1 MKFNVLVTHKLLPE
15 AMAYLQSHADLE
27 LCPEKDALTKQDI
40 IQKIR
45 DKDGLLCLLTDE
57 IDREIIAAASKN
69 LVQGLRGER
78 PDNLVM

>member
-15 AMAYLQSHADLE
+15 AMAYLQSHVDLE
-27 LCPEKDALTKQDI
+27 LCPEKNAPTKQDI

-78 PDNLVM
+78 PDNLVT